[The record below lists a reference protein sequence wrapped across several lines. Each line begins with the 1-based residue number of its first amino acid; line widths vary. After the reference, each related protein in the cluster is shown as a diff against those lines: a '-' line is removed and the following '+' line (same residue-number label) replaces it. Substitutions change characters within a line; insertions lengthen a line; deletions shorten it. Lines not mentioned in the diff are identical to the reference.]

1 MSALIAA
8 QRGQAAAE
16 ALMQDACTVE
26 HAVGEPTTGAGGV
39 VTTPYGAAYY
49 TGRCHVQI
57 KAEAGAGADV
67 GEAYRIV
74 TRRIVKLPMS
84 VTGVVEGDR
93 ITITAAALD
102 AALVGKV
109 YTVRD
114 VEAKTFM
121 TARRVT
127 VLEITS

>member
-8 QRGQAAAE
+8 RQGQAAAE
-16 ALMQDACTVE
+16 RNMVDACTVQ
-26 HAVGEPTTGAGGV
+26 HLLGESEGAGGV
-39 VTTPYGAAYY
+39 ITATYGAAFY
-49 TGRCHVQI
+49 TGKCQVQI
-57 KAEAGAGADV
+57 KSDAGQGTDV

-114 VEAKTFM
+114 IEAKTFQ
-121 TARRVT
+121 TARRLT
-127 VLEITS
+127 VLEVTS